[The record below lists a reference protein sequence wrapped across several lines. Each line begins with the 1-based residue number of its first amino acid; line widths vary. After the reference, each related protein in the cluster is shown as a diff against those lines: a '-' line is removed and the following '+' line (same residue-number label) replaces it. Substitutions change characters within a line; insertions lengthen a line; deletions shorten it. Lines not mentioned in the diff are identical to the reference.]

1 MKTITPIKWKTWE
14 PGPGEFT
21 CMFFEDCHRDATVHV
36 ALDICNLVLCEAC
49 SELSE
54 QDLKGK
60 LGIK

>member
-14 PGPGEFT
+14 PGPGEFK
-21 CMFFEDCHRDATVHV
+21 CMFCEHDATVHV
-36 ALDICNLVLCEAC
+36 ALDICNLVLCQPC